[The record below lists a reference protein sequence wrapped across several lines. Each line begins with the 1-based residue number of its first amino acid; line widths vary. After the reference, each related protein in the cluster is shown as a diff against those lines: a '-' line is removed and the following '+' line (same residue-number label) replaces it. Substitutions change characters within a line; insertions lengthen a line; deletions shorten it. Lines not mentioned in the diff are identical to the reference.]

1 MDMAAF
7 NLPMLAHLLIGFYFV
22 FFAFWNIY
30 HWSPL
35 LSALSEDNLPH
46 PYLLLPIGIG
56 WQFIAGLMI
65 ILGIWVKLAALSLIP
80 FILIGVFIC
89 HPFWKHKGNLYALN
103 LTIFMANTTMGIGA
117 LLLLIYP
124 VSTMADFF
132 S

>member
-1 MDMAAF
+1 MHMAAF
-7 NLPMLAHLLIGFYFV
+7 NIPMLAHLLIGFYFV

-35 LSALSEDNLPH
+35 LGAMTEANLPH

-56 WQFIAGLMI
+56 WQFTAGLLI
-65 ILGIWVKLAALSLIP
+65 ILGIWIKLAALSLII
-80 FILIGVFIC
+80 FTLIAVFIF

-103 LTIFMANTTMGIGA
+103 LTVFMANLTIGVGA

-124 VSTMADFF
+124 VSMWSDFF